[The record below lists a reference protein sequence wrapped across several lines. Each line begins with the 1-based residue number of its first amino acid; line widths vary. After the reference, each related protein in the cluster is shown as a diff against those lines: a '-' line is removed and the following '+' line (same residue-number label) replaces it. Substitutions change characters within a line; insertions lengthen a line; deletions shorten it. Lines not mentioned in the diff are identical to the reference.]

1 MSAPVTV
8 FTNAE
13 GRLTKRYFKD
23 ADGTVKNDKAPA
35 LSSGT
40 FDVRQVKDLDELQTL
55 LQSLE
60 QTQAV
65 AYGRPTT
72 DNGRI
77 VTAASMDG
85 TPGAIA
91 RTGEQFSWAAGAG
104 ILMLDY
110 DAPKDGTPPLTQDDL
125 VATIR
130 AACPFLDGV
139 GMLWRPSASSG
150 IAGVGIK
157 GQRLY
162 IMVDDAA
169 HIHRIGKTI
178 FNRLWLA
185 GAGYMAISS
194 AGTLLDRAP
203 VDASVWRPEGLDY
216 AAAPVLDGGIE
227 RATFPAKVLPG
238 AVLFAHDV
246 ADLTA
251 DESATLSRLK
261 AEARLEKSPEAAQ
274 KKASH
279 LTNIRS
285 AANTRGAHL
294 TDADHDSAVEN
305 HCLPDAWPLRA
316 QNGNVLTVGEI
327 LDDPAQW
334 NEKRFADPLE
344 DDCNDDR
351 VAVAYLRNGSQSCI
365 YSHLHGGVTYTFK
378 RYEVSTDDFDQLPA
392 ELPSAAT
399 SEEHTNTI
407 PDIIASLREH
417 IIQNYDCADEFD
429 EIPHCVD
436 KWIPQDEVT
445 LLAGHGGGGK
455 SYVALSIA
463 VHVALGLPFG
473 ERATTQTNVLFFS
486 GEDGARILRQ
496 RLARICRELEI
507 DPAQL
512 DGKLHLLDASDMD
525 PALHREERTQQGTKA
540 KTETHLLHA
549 LASLVQELNV
559 GLVVVDNASDTFDD
573 DEIKRVR
580 VRAFIRSLRSR
591 LARPV
596 RAVLL
601 LVHVNKDSATKGRA
615 AGAEDY
621 SGSTAW
627 HNSVRSRLS
636 LNSTDDGALTIEH
649 QKANLGPKAV
659 PMRLEWREGVPVAV
673 DDAIAAIAR
682 ATSQAENDQADKQ
695 ALLVL
700 LRNFDGR
707 GEPVTTAVSGCATT
721 FSQLKTAPG
730 FPKRITNKG
739 GLTTLLRALEDEGF
753 ITRNQYKTPSRKYK
767 ERFTCTGGVSEEN
780 APNTRNPA
788 IVEVPV

>member
-8 FTNAE
+8 FTSE
-13 GRLTKRYFKD
+13 DGRLTKRYYKD
-23 ADGTVKNDKAPA
+23 ADGTVKNAKSPA
-35 LSSGT
+35 LSRGT
-40 FDVRQVKDLDELQTL
+40 FEVRQVDDLYELQTL

-72 DNGRI
+72 ENGRI
-77 VTAASMDG
+77 VTEARTDG

-91 RTGEQFSWAAGAG
+91 RTKEHFSWAAGAG

-125 VATIR
+125 IAVMR
-130 AACPFLDGV
+130 NACPFLNGV
-139 GMLWRPSASSG
+139 GILWRPSASSG
-150 IAGVGIK
+150 VAGAGIK

-162 IMVDDAA
+162 IMVDEAA
-169 HIHRIGKTI
+169 RIPRIGQAI

-185 GAGYMAISS
+185 SYGYMAISS

-227 RATFPAKVLPG
+227 RAPFPSKVLPG
-238 AVLFAHDV
+238 ASLRALDV
-246 ADLTA
+246 ADLT
-251 DESATLSRLK
+251 DEESATASRLK
-261 AEARLEKSPEAAQ
+261 AEARLAKAPAAASI
-274 KKASH
+274 KASH
-279 LTNIRS
+279 FTKLSST
-285 AANTRGAHL
+285 AKVRGADL
-294 TDADHDSAVEN
+294 TDAEHDNAITT
-305 HCLPDAWPLRA
+305 HCLPDAWPLR
-316 QNGNVLTVGEI
+316 GPGGDVLTVGEI
-327 LDDPAQW
+327 LDDPEQW

-365 YSHLHGGVTYTFK
+365 YSHLHGGMRYTFQ
-378 RYEVSTDDFDQLPA
+378 RHAVSANDFDQLPA
-392 ELPSAAT
+392 ELPSAPAPV
-399 SEEHTNTI
+399 EHTSI
-407 PDIIASLREH
+407 APEIIASLREH
-417 IIQNYDCADEFD
+417 IIHNYDCADEFD

-496 RLARICRELEI
+496 RLARICRKLEI
-507 DPAQL
+507 DQAQL
-512 DGKLHLLDASDMD
+512 DGKLHLIDASDMD
-525 PALHREERTQQGTKA
+525 PALHREAHTRPAQTV
-540 KTETHLLHA
+540 KTETRLLHA
-549 LASLVQELNV
+549 LAALVQESNV
-559 GLVVVDNASDTFDD
+559 GLVIVDNASDTFDD

-591 LARPV
+591 LARPG

-601 LVHVNKDSATKGRA
+601 LVHVNKASATKGRG

-649 QKANLGPKAV
+649 LKANLGPKAG

-673 DDAIAAIAR
+673 DDAIAATAR
-682 ATSQAENDQADKQ
+682 ATSQAGNDQADKQ
-695 ALLVL
+695 ALLAL
-700 LRNFDGR
+700 LRNFEGR
-707 GEPVTTAVSGCATT
+707 GEHVTTADSGCATT
-721 FSQLKTAPG
+721 YSQLKTAPG
-730 FPKRITNKG
+730 FPKRITNRG
-739 GLTTLLRALEDEGF
+739 GLTPLLRALEDEGF
-753 ITRNQYKTPSRKYK
+753 ITRNQYKTTGRKYK
-767 ERFTCTGGVSEEN
+767 ERFTCTAVGSANN
-780 APNTRNPA
+780 APNPINPT
-788 IVEVPV
+788 IVEMEG